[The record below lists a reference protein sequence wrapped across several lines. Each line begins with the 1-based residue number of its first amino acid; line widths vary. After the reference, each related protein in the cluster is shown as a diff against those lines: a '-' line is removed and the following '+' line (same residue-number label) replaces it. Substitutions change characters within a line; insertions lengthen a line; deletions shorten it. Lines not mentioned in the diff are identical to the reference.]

1 MTRRGLAPT
10 HERQCTRLFLR
21 LRHLYQGVFHHTT
34 CTPLPAQPLPRG
46 LHRLLT
52 RTRCTASVWMAQ
64 NGWTTDRGTVPPTIR
79 ACVHALSLHTDLQSG
94 RWGGSH
100 SPPLLVG

>member
-1 MTRRGLAPT
+1 MGSCHSPT
-10 HERQCTRLFLR
+10 LSH
-21 LRHLYQGVFHHTT
+21 RHVCVLCAYEIVTT
-34 CTPLPAQPLPRG
+34 FTPLPAQPLPRG

-64 NGWTTDRGTVPPTIR
+64 NGWTTDRDTVPPTIR

-94 RWGGSH
+94 RWGGAH